1 MYVKGTSCSGIAKLS
16 GKSGGIGKSEA
27 FSQGVTETG
36 KGADFRGVRKSGRLR
51 WEDYVMYYFAGTAKR
66 RLTAARGYVILS
78 SGISLCLCGSA
89 GRAAHS

>member
-1 MYVKGTSCSGIAKLS
+1 MS

-51 WEDYVMYYFAGTAKR
+51 WEDYVMYYFAAAGKR
-66 RLTAARGYVILS
+66 RLTAAAKRVILL
-78 SGISLCLCGSA
+78 SGV
-89 GRAAHS
+89 

>member
-1 MYVKGTSCSGIAKLS
+1 MS

-51 WEDYVMYYFAGTAKR
+51 REDYVMYYFAGTAKR
-66 RLTAARGYVILS
+66 RLTAAREYAILS
-78 SGISLCLCGSA
+78 SGVSPCLCGSA

>member
-51 WEDYVMYYFAGTAKR
+51 
-66 RLTAARGYVILS
+66 
-78 SGISLCLCGSA
+78 
-89 GRAAHS
+89 